1 MKLIEFKK
9 YANEKAEEYG
19 INPFHVTTMACIH
32 GLHDR
37 ESLEY
42 TIQAWLSKEKLFIR
56 ANKPNTS
63 SCLVEFEDKL
73 KAHFKEYSKE
83 VKDIEI

>member
-1 MKLIEFKK
+1 MTLIEFKK
-9 YANEKAEEYG
+9 YVNQKAEEYG
-19 INPFHVTTMACIH
+19 ISPFHTTIMACIH

-56 ANKPNTS
+56 ANKPNPS
-63 SCLVEFEDKL
+63 SCLIEFEDKL

-83 VKDIEI
+83 QQDIEI

>member
-1 MKLIEFKK
+1 MTLTEFKK

-19 INPFHVTTMACIH
+19 ISNYHVTIMACIH

-37 ESLEY
+37 EYLEY
-42 TIQAWLSKEKLFIR
+42 VIQTWIAKDKVFIR
-56 ANKPNTS
+56 AGQKNPS

-83 VKDIEI
+83 IKDIEI